1 MSQILVKSD
10 PKLTKPEIVLPLTNS
25 SKKEMG
31 EEYIKNQEEIQQTSI
46 YGIVS
51 PLIQINNITINF
63 DEVQAFEL
71 SSIGVVPTVRIVCV
85 NKNNFLST
93 LDRPDN
99 DNELIVQI
107 IPPFDNAYKKINLV
121 FYINKIK
128 NLGGNIEVSGIYKS
142 PELFETQF
150 ECFGKINT
158 YSLFN
163 KVSNDTNLGFASN
176 VVENDEDSR
185 YIYCNNVNYK
195 TLLSREAISKN
206 DRCIYD
212 WWVDFWDYIN
222 LVDIY
227 DRYTTI
233 DVGEDMDIWISMQRS
248 DITEGVEQIPHKVK
262 AEINNHP
269 ISKTGDLYAETYKT
283 YNKPGKN
290 VYEGSD
296 KVYSIYA
303 MDDSDYTD
311 HLIQDG
317 DIKKDIYKHYEYL
330 GEVYGEYNYLLSQVE
345 REAFMQKIN
354 TTSIEVTLN
363 HPVISLYRGRKV
375 DFIWYINDSRYSENI
390 SALKDQGVINSEP
403 VSNIPLNDNP
413 GGTYESNY
421 KHKDGEFIIDK
432 SVSGQYLIT
441 KYVLKYL
448 GGHWKTILTLN
459 RPPINN
465 KILNI

>member
-1 MSQILVKSD
+1 MSQILVKND
-10 PKLTKPEIVLPLTNS
+10 PSITKPEIIIPLTNS
-25 SKKEMG
+25 SPEEMG
-31 EEYIKNQEEIQQTSI
+31 DEYIKNQGEIQQTSI

-71 SSIGVVPTVRIVCV
+71 SSAGVTPTVRIICV

-93 LDRPDN
+93 LDRPGN

-107 IPPFDNAYKKINLV
+107 IPPFDNVYKKINLV

-142 PELFETQF
+142 PSLFETRYKS
-150 ECFGKINT
+150 FGKINT
-158 YSLFN
+158 YDLFN
-163 KVSNDTNLGFASN
+163 LISNDTKLGFASN
-176 VVENDEDSR
+176 VAGSDKSNR
-185 YIYCNNVNYK
+185 YIYCNDINYK
-195 TLLSREAISKN
+195 SLLSREVISDN
-206 DRCIYD
+206 ERCIYD
-212 WWVDFWDYIN
+212 WWVDLWDYIN

-233 DVGEDMDIWISMQRS
+233 DTGEDMDIWISAQRG
-248 DITEGVEQIPHKVK
+248 DITEGVKQIPHKVK

-269 ISKTGDLYAETYKT
+269 ISKPGDLYVESYKT
-283 YNKPGKN
+283 FNKPGKN

-296 KVYSIYA
+296 KVYSIYT
-303 MDDSDYTD
+303 MSDSDYSD

-317 DIKKDIYKHYEYL
+317 SIKEDIYKHYEYL
-330 GEVYGEYNYLLSQVE
+330 GEVYGDYNYFLSHVE
-345 REAFMQKIN
+345 REAFLQKIK
-354 TTSIEVTLN
+354 TTAIEVTLN
-363 HPVISLYRGRKV
+363 HPIISLYRGRKV
-375 DFIWYINDSRYSENI
+375 DFIWYINDSKYQENI
-390 SALKDQGVINSEP
+390 SALKDQGILNDDIK
-403 VSNIPLNDNP
+403 SNIPLNDDPDNE
-413 GGTYESNY
+413 YRSNY
-421 KHKDGEFIIDK
+421 KHKDGEFVIDK

-441 KYVLKYL
+441 KYTLKYL

-459 RPPINN
+459 RPPIQN